1 MPYDTDHLQLPV
13 MDVARRDFTKL
24 LPGYTV
30 QEALDYI
37 RREGVGEKIVYFY
50 VVDEGGHLKGVLPTR
65 RLLAAPLHQRISELM
80 IAKVVAI
87 PQTATVMDACD
98 FFILHK
104 FLAFPV
110 VDEKRRMVGVVD
122 VGVFTDEVFDVA
134 EREQWDEVF
143 ETIGFRVSQV
153 RDASPLR
160 AFRFR
165 FPWLMATIASGTIC
179 ALLASAYEMTLAKS
193 LVLAFF
199 LTLALGLGESV
210 SIQAMTITIQAL
222 RSAQPTVRWYLRTLR
237 REAATAILLGAGCG
251 TIVGL
256 IVWLWRGEAMAA
268 VSIGASI
275 LLALVASCGF
285 GLSIPTVL
293 HACKLD
299 PKIAAGPMTLA
310 LSDIFTLLFY
320 FSLAAFLL

>member
-13 MDVARRDFTKL
+13 MNVARRDFTKL
-24 LPGYTV
+24 LPEFTV

-50 VVDEGGHLKGVLPTR
+50 VVDEGGRLKGVLPTR
-65 RLLAAPLHQRISELM
+65 RLLSAPLHQRISELM
-80 IAKVVAI
+80 IPKVVAV

-104 FLAFPV
+104 FLALPV

-122 VGVFTDEVFDVA
+122 VGVLTNEVFDVA

-143 ETIGFRVSQV
+143 ETIGFRLSQV

-165 FPWLMATIASGTIC
+165 FPWLMATIGSGTIC
-179 ALLASAYEMTLAKS
+179 AILASAYEMTLAKS

-268 VSIGASI
+268 ISIGASI

-320 FSLAAFLL
+320 FSIAAFLL

>member
-24 LPGYTV
+24 LPGFTV

-98 FFILHK
+98 LFILHK

>member
-24 LPGYTV
+24 LPGFTV

-50 VVDEGGHLKGVLPTR
+50 VVDEGGRLKGVLPTR

-98 FFILHK
+98 LFILHK

-110 VDEKRRMVGVVD
+110 VDEKRQMVGVVD

-165 FPWLMATIASGTIC
+165 FPWLMATIASGTMC
-179 ALLASAYEMTLAKS
+179 AFLASAYEMTLAKS

>member
-13 MDVARRDFTKL
+13 MNVARRDFTKL
-24 LPGYTV
+24 LPEFTV

-50 VVDEGGHLKGVLPTR
+50 VVDEGGRLKGVLPTR

-80 IAKVVAI
+80 IPKVVAV

-104 FLAFPV
+104 FLALPV

-122 VGVFTDEVFDVA
+122 VGVLTNEVFDVA

-143 ETIGFRVSQV
+143 ETIGFRLSQV

-165 FPWLMATIASGTIC
+165 FPWLMATIGSGTIC

-268 VSIGASI
+268 ISIGASI

-320 FSLAAFLL
+320 FSIAAFLL

>member
-1 MPYDTDHLQLPV
+1 MPHSTNHLHLPV
-13 MDVARRDFTKL
+13 TEVARRDFTKL
-24 LPGYTV
+24 RPEFTA

-50 VVDEGGHLKGVLPTR
+50 VVDKDDRLQGVLPTR
-65 RLLAAPLHQRISELM
+65 RLLAAPLHQRVSELM
-80 IAKVVAI
+80 IPKVIAI

-98 FFILHK
+98 LFILHK

-110 VDEKRRMVGVVD
+110 VDEKQRMVGVVD

-134 EREQWDEVF
+134 QRTQWDEVF
-143 ETIGFRVSQV
+143 ESIGFRVSQV

-165 FPWLMATIASGTIC
+165 FPWLMATIASGTLC

-199 LTLALGLGESV
+199 LTLVLGLGESV
-210 SIQAMTITIQAL
+210 SIQSMTITIQAL
-222 RSAQPTVRWYLRTLR
+222 RSAQPTLRWYVRTLR
-237 REAATAILLGAGCG
+237 REASTAILLGAGCG

-256 IVWLWRGEAMAA
+256 IVWLWRGAGMAA
-268 VSIGASI
+268 VSIGTSI
-275 LLALVASCGF
+275 LLTLVASCVF
-285 GLSIPTVL
+285 GLSIPALL
-293 HACKLD
+293 HALKLD

-310 LSDIFTLLFY
+310 LADIFTLLFY
-320 FSLAAFLL
+320 FSLAALLL

>member
-80 IAKVVAI
+80 IPKVVAV

-104 FLAFPV
+104 FLALPV

-122 VGVFTDEVFDVA
+122 VGVLTNEVFDVA

-143 ETIGFRVSQV
+143 ETIGFRLSQV

-165 FPWLMATIASGTIC
+165 FPWLMATIGSGTIC

-268 VSIGASI
+268 ISIGASI

>member
-1 MPYDTDHLQLPV
+1 MPYDTDHLHLPV

-24 LPGYTV
+24 LPEFSV

-50 VVDEGGHLKGVLPTR
+50 VVDEGGRLKGVLPTR
-65 RLLAAPLHQRISELM
+65 RLLSAPLHQRISELM
-80 IAKVVAI
+80 IPKVVAV

-104 FLAFPV
+104 FLALPV

-122 VGVFTDEVFDVA
+122 VGVLTNEVFDVA
-134 EREQWDEVF
+134 ERAQWDEVF
-143 ETIGFRVSQV
+143 ETIGFRLSQV
-153 RDASPLR
+153 RDASPMR

-165 FPWLMATIASGTIC
+165 FPWLMATIGSGTIC

-237 REAATAILLGAGCG
+237 REAATAILLGVGCG
-251 TIVGL
+251 NIVGL
-256 IVWLWRGEAMAA
+256 IVWLWRGEATAA
-268 VSIGASI
+268 ISIGASI

-299 PKIAAGPMTLA
+299 PKIAAGPIALA

-320 FSLAAFLL
+320 FSLASFLL

>member
-1 MPYDTDHLQLPV
+1 MHHRSDHLNLPV

-24 LPGYTV
+24 SPGFTA
-30 QEALDYI
+30 QEALDHI

-50 VVDEGGHLKGVLPTR
+50 VVDEKGRLKGVLPTR
-65 RLLAAPLHQRISELM
+65 RLLAAPLSQRISELM
-80 IAKVVAI
+80 IPKVIAI
-87 PQTATVMDACD
+87 PQAATVMDACD
-98 FFILHK
+98 FFVLHK

-110 VDEKRRMVGVVD
+110 VDGEGRIVGVVD
-122 VGVFTDEVFDVA
+122 VGVFTDEVFDYA
-134 EREQWDEVF
+134 QRERWDEVF
-143 ETIGFRVSQV
+143 ESIGFRLAQV

-165 FPWLMATIASGTIC
+165 FPWLMATIASGTVC
-179 ALLASAYEMTLAKS
+179 ALLASAYEMTLARS

-199 LTLALGLGESV
+199 LTLVLGLGESV

-222 RSAQPTVRWYLRTLR
+222 RAMRPTARWYLRTLR
-237 REAATAILLGAGCG
+237 REALTALLLGAGCG

-256 IVWLWRGEAMAA
+256 IVWLWRGAGMAA
-268 VSIGASI
+268 VSIGASV
-275 LLALVASCGF
+275 LLTLVASCVF
-285 GLSIPTVL
+285 GLSIPTLL
-293 HACKLD
+293 HALRLD

-320 FSLAAFLL
+320 FGLATYLL

>member
-24 LPGYTV
+24 LPGFTV

-50 VVDEGGHLKGVLPTR
+50 VVDEGGRLKGVLPTR

-98 FFILHK
+98 LFILHK

-179 ALLASAYEMTLAKS
+179 AFLASAYEMTLAKS

>member
-13 MDVARRDFTKL
+13 MNVARRDFTKL
-24 LPGYTV
+24 LPEFTV

-50 VVDEGGHLKGVLPTR
+50 VVDEGGRLKGVLPTR

-80 IAKVVAI
+80 IPKVVAV

-104 FLAFPV
+104 FLALPV

-122 VGVFTDEVFDVA
+122 VGVLTNEVFDVA

-143 ETIGFRVSQV
+143 ETIGFRLSQV

-165 FPWLMATIASGTIC
+165 FPWLMATIGSGTIC
-179 ALLASAYEMTLAKS
+179 AILASAYEMTLAKS

-268 VSIGASI
+268 ISIGASI

-320 FSLAAFLL
+320 FSIAAFLL

>member
-80 IAKVVAI
+80 IPKVVAI

>member
-1 MPYDTDHLQLPV
+1 
-13 MDVARRDFTKL
+13 
-24 LPGYTV
+24 
-30 QEALDYI
+30 
-37 RREGVGEKIVYFY
+37 VGEKIVYFY
-50 VVDEGGHLKGVLPTR
+50 VVDEGGRLKGVLPTR

-80 IAKVVAI
+80 IPKVVAV

-104 FLAFPV
+104 FLALPV

-122 VGVFTDEVFDVA
+122 VGVLTNEVFDVA
-134 EREQWDEVF
+134 ERAQWDEVF
-143 ETIGFRVSQV
+143 ETIGFRLSQV

-165 FPWLMATIASGTIC
+165 FPWLMATIGSGTIC

-237 REAATAILLGAGCG
+237 REVATAILLGAGCG
-251 TIVGL
+251 SIVGL

-268 VSIGASI
+268 ISIGASI

>member
-24 LPGYTV
+24 LPGFTV

-50 VVDEGGHLKGVLPTR
+50 VVDEGGRLKGVLPTR

-80 IAKVVAI
+80 IPKVVAI

-165 FPWLMATIASGTIC
+165 FPWLMATIASGTMC
-179 ALLASAYEMTLAKS
+179 AFLASAYEMTLAKS

>member
-98 FFILHK
+98 LFILHK

-110 VDEKRRMVGVVD
+110 VDEKRQMVGVVD

-165 FPWLMATIASGTIC
+165 FPWLMATIASGTMC
-179 ALLASAYEMTLAKS
+179 AFLASAYEMTLAKS

-268 VSIGASI
+268 ISIGASI

-320 FSLAAFLL
+320 FSIAAFLL